1 MDNILRAVVCSYT
14 SNPNNINKQRYVP
27 EYCPDLWDV
36 IYYFII
42 MYKYKDW
49 ILQYKEINGRIVYIF
64 RKSLVD
70 EYKLCDLPIDKE
82 IVINKRTGIPWLKTK
97 K

>member
-1 MDNILRAVVCSYT
+1 MDNILRAKVCSYT
-14 SNPNNINKQRYVP
+14 SNPNNIDKQRYVS

-49 ILQYKEINGRIVYIF
+49 ILQCKEINGRIVYIF
-64 RKSLVD
+64 RKSLLD
-70 EYKLCDLPIDKE
+70 EYKLCDLPEDKE
-82 IVINKRTGIPWLKTK
+82 IIINKRTGIPWLKTK

>member
-1 MDNILRAVVCSYT
+1 
-14 SNPNNINKQRYVP
+14 
-27 EYCPDLWDV
+27 
-36 IYYFII
+36 

-49 ILQYKEINGRIVYIF
+49 ILQCKEINGRTVYIF
-64 RKSLVD
+64 RKSLLD

-82 IVINKRTGIPWLKTK
+82 IIINKRTNIPWLKTK